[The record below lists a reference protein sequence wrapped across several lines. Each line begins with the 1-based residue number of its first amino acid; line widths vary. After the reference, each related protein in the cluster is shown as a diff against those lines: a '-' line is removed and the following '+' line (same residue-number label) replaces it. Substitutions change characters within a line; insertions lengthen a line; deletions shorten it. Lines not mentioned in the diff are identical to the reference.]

1 MDDQAVQQ
9 DEDGEEEEQDDEG
22 DDDEGEDD
30 VEDDVRLLIQLLL
43 LLLQSQKFR
52 VNPADLWLIS
62 IRHVFSFKEFSAC
75 KQVIWYD
82 NNGSTA
88 EVQFVTAS
96 ENR

>member
-9 DEDGEEEEQDDEG
+9 DEDGEEEEKDDEG

-30 VEDDVRLLIQLLL
+30 VEDDVRLLKQFLL
-43 LLLQSQKFR
+43 LLLQLQEFW

-75 KQVIWYD
+75 KQVMWYD
-82 NNGSTA
+82 TGSTA